1 MHSKTSPILILTCLL
16 VACLLG
22 APSCVSS
29 TETASVDI
37 LTANAGAYD
46 PPPLGMQR
54 VRVGVPDFEVAR
66 GVTADV
72 STLAADQLTTLGT
85 RTRRFI
91 MIERAQLGQLLKE
104 QDLSGVVRASEL
116 AKAGDVRGVDFLLL
130 GKVTNLRVK
139 AERSRSNLGL
149 GRLPIPGTRNTL
161 GAFDFRKRKTRI
173 KVDCGVDL
181 RLVNASTGEI
191 AAADFAEFS
200 RTDSI
205 GAFGLQILG
214 ANAGADADLRIDSN
228 KRGKI
233 LRLAL
238 DHAVRKMLP
247 MVDDYLV
254 NAAAR
259 TNSR

>member
-1 MHSKTSPILILTCLL
+1 MLHKNLAILLATYFFF
-16 VACLLG
+16 
-22 APSCVSS
+22 APSCATSS
-29 TETASVDI
+29 ETASADTM
-37 LTANAGAYD
+37 TANVGTYA
-46 PPPLGMQR
+46 PPPSGMAR
-54 VRVGVPDFEVAR
+54 VRVGVPDFEVER

-72 STLAADQLTTLGT
+72 SKVAADQLTTLGT

-91 MIERAQLGQLLKE
+91 MIERAQLGQLLEE
-104 QDLSGVVRASEL
+104 QGLSGVVRAAEI
-116 AKAGDVRGVDFLLL
+116 AKKGNVRGVDYLLL

-139 AERSRSNLGL
+139 AERSGSNFGL

-161 GAFDFRKRKTRI
+161 GAFDFSKKNSTI

-191 AAADFAEFS
+191 AAADFAEYS
-200 RTDSI
+200 RTDSV

-214 ANAGADADLRIDSN
+214 VNAGSDADLRIDTN
-228 KRGKI
+228 NRGKI

-238 DHAVRKMLP
+238 DHALRKMLP

-254 NAAAR
+254 NAAAAKKQD
-259 TNSR
+259 